1 MFPGGTTVRR
11 IRRVFLG
18 LALAGLGGFADIAA
32 AKCSIGMVARLPV
45 TMEGPRATVPVEVNG
60 KQATFWLDS
69 GAFFSIM
76 SKAQAAEL
84 GLGTTTLPPGFYITG
99 IGGNATVEL
108 ATIKSFKIV
117 GQELKNLEFLVG
129 GSDAGGALIGQNIL
143 SAFDTEYDLANGHVN
158 LVQTKDCGKTNL
170 AYWATPEKFIGM
182 ADLVKPADEL
192 DRHIIAKGEINGK
205 PARLMFDT
213 GATASYVNST
223 AAERLGI
230 DLNAPGVVKSESTSG
245 FGKSFRRTWIVTLKT
260 FAVGG
265 EEIRNTP
272 IRVLENKGDE
282 LDFDVL
288 VGVDFFL
295 SHHLFVSR
303 SSSHLFLTYNGGPV
317 FSMTTDGEIGERKTK
332 TEGDIGLSD
341 KVDTP
346 KDAAGWAQ
354 RASARA
360 SRGDW
365 KAAVADY
372 DEALKLEP
380 GKAEY
385 WRSRANA
392 RWRTGDAGGARAD
405 FDKAIALAPN
415 DPDLLIQRGFERAR
429 DGDEKGA
436 LADAEA
442 ALAGYHAGSLDR
454 LRVVALFDRLHRADR
469 VLALI
474 DPIIALHKAD
484 NELGNLLNTR
494 CYSRALANIELA
506 KAMADCNGAIKR
518 IGATPAFV
526 DSRAMVKVR
535 MGDLAA
541 ALADY
546 DEVLAKAPKEAASL
560 YMRGWVRRALANGD
574 ADKLKLAAAD
584 FAAAKAIDDKIA
596 DDFVPYGFA
605 P

>member
-1 MFPGGTTVRR
+1 MLPEGTTVRR
-11 IRRVFLG
+11 IRRVLLG
-18 LALAGLGGFADIAA
+18 LVMACLCGFAENAA
-32 AKCSIGMVARLPV
+32 AKCSVGMVARLPV

-60 KQATFWLDS
+60 KQTTFWLDS

-84 GLGTTTLPPGFYITG
+84 GLGTTSLPPGFYISG
-99 IGGNATVEL
+99 IGGNASAEL

-117 GQELKNLEFLVG
+117 GQELKNLQFLVG

-143 SAFDTEYDLANGHVN
+143 GAFDTEYDLANGKVN
-158 LVQTKDCGKTNL
+158 LVKTQGCGQTNL
-170 AYWATPEKFIGM
+170 AYWAAPDKFIGL
-182 ADLVKPADEL
+182 ADLIKPEGEL

-205 PARLMFDT
+205 PVRLMFDT
-213 GATASYVNST
+213 GATASYVNSS

-230 DLNAPGVVKSESTSG
+230 DLKAPTVVKSESTSG

-303 SSSHLFLTYNGGPV
+303 ASQHLFLTYNGGPV
-317 FSMTTDGEIGERKTK
+317 FSMTTDDEIGERKTK
-332 TEGDIGLSD
+332 AEGDIGISD
-341 KVDTP
+341 KVAAP
-346 KDAAGWAQ
+346 KDAAGFAQ
-354 RASARA
+354 RASARV

-372 DEALKLEP
+372 DEAIKLEP
-380 GKAEY
+380 GKADY
-385 WRSRANA
+385 WRGRANA
-392 RWRTGDAGGARAD
+392 RWRTGDDAGARGD

-415 DPDLLIQRGFERAR
+415 DPDLLIQRGFQRERE
-429 DGDEKGA
+429 GDKKGA

-442 ALAGYHAGSLDR
+442 ALAGYHAGSLER
-454 LRVVALFDRLHRADR
+454 LAVVSLFDRLHRADR

-474 DPIIALHKAD
+474 DPIIALHKDD

-506 KAMADCNGAIKR
+506 KALADCNGAIKR
-518 IGATPAFV
+518 LGADAALL

-535 MGDLAA
+535 QGDVAG

-546 DEVLAKAPKEAASL
+546 DAALAKSPQQAASL
-560 YMRGWVRRALANGD
+560 YMRGWLRRANAKGD
-574 ADKLKLAAAD
+574 ADQLKLAEAD
-584 FAAAKAIDDKIA
+584 FAAAKAVDADIA
-596 DDFVPYGFA
+596 DGFVPYGFA